1 MTNHF
6 IKYRLEFTVEKS
18 LPLNHNIP
26 SVNHMQ
32 FWDLI
37 RRYVFNI
44 CLLVLAPPIL
54 AQSPVLTQGG
64 LTEKVLNKTGS
75 VNVVVIDGQGFGE
88 NQHGHRITATFQANT
103 EIARLVQLTGSATYR
118 YDNWDVS
125 GINATGIIHQSLNIG
140 SGIFWTSTDSSP
152 AYSTRTAS
160 RWNTDGARPFH
171 KTAIAAAKWLAT
183 QDILFISSLENPTV
197 ISAEDRRYIYCDD
210 YPHIHRT
217 NYWIPFCGSTDDYI
231 AYSGVAIDRT
241 IFVGAI
247 RSDKVAASGVRAG
260 GKFDE
265 NAIYVVSPGGST
277 SHATPVLA
285 AYASNLA
292 FNNPTWGAVK
302 LKQELFALAKTETIR
317 HSDGGTRK
325 VSVIRPANAPTAVAP
340 TAPEAPTSLS
350 ATASGRNIINLSW
363 TAPSNNGGVAI
374 SGYKIEVSDNGTSD
388 WTVLV
393 ENTASKS
400 TTYAH
405 ENLMP
410 ETTRY
415 YRVSAINSVG
425 PGASSNIASATTDP
439 PTAPDAPTSLT
450 ATASG
455 RTIINLSWTAPSDDG
470 GADISGYR
478 IEVSPNGSSKWMDV
492 VANTDSKIRMYAH
505 ENLEPDTTLHYRVSA
520 INSVGTGSASS
531 TSSATTDARTAP
543 DAPASLIAVAS
554 GRTIINL
561 VWTPPSDNGGS
572 IITGYRIEAS
582 GNGTSFW
589 MDLKSNTGSNS
600 TTYAHENLPP
610 GTIQFYRVSAINS
623 IDTGVSSNIAS
634 ATTDA
639 PTAPDAPTSLTANAS
654 GRTIINLSWK
664 APSNN
669 GGAIISGYKIEVS
682 PDGSSGWTDLESNT
696 KSTSTTYAHE
706 NLEPETTHHYQV
718 SAVNSVG
725 SGTPSNIDTAT
736 TDAVSTPDAP
746 TDLIATA
753 SGPTVINLSWKAP
766 ANNGGAVI
774 SGYKIE
780 VSPNGT
786 SNWRDLVANTAS
798 KATTYAHENLK
809 PETTRHY
816 RVSAINSV
824 DTGIPSTVAL
834 GTTDAVTVTFPDA
847 PTSLTA
853 APSGRTIINL
863 SWKAPTNNG
872 GSAISG
878 YRIEVSPD
886 GSSGWTDLESNTK
899 STSTTYAHE
908 NLEPETTHHY
918 QVSAINSVGG
928 GPPSNI
934 DTATTDAVSTPD
946 APTDLIAIASGPT
959 VINLSWKAPAN
970 NGGSA
975 ISGYR
980 IEISLN
986 GNSNWTDLVT
996 NTRSR
1001 STTYV
1006 HRNRTPETTG
1016 YYRISAINSLGT
1028 GPVSSIKSASTEA
1041 LTVPDAPTGLSAT
1054 ASGRAIIYLS
1064 WTAPTQTGG
1073 AAIIGYKIEV
1083 SSNAGSAWA
1092 DLVLNTGS
1100 SVTVYA
1106 HTGLVASATR
1116 HYRISA
1122 INSVGTG
1129 VSSNVSSAT
1138 TDGLTVPDPPT
1149 AFTAVASGQ
1158 TTINL
1163 SWGAPS
1169 NDGGAVISGYK
1180 IEVSSNGESGW
1191 ADLVSNTGS
1200 TTTTY
1205 AHTGLA
1211 PSTTRYYRISA
1222 INTVG
1227 TGEPSTIAS
1236 VTTDAQTVGPPN
1248 APAMLTATALGQ
1260 SAILLSW
1267 SVPSNNGGSVVS
1279 GYKIEVSPDGT
1290 SNWTDLVPNTGSRST
1305 TYTHED
1311 LAPETTRYYRISAI
1325 NSVGTGPASLIVSAT
1340 SGTELTFSIEGGI
1353 PHQHY
1358 PVGVDMMDFMLPTA
1372 VGGVA
1377 PYIYALSPSVLPE
1390 GLSFDEATRTISGT
1404 PSLVTAA
1411 QTFIW
1416 GVADAVGNESSLEFT
1431 IEVYEIYFKE
1441 GIENKSYPRDQ
1452 PIEPLQLP
1460 EIIGGLDPIQ
1470 YTLTLLDLP
1479 ANLRFDLPT
1488 RTISGTPHEITPPV
1502 EMIYRVQ
1509 DAHGAKDSLIF
1520 TIEVVSPVNRDEQA
1534 PSSEDFIVHY
1544 NYPNPFTH
1552 STSLVFDLPW
1562 SARVQLEVLDMTG
1575 RRVYTMSEV
1584 ILTSGKGQN
1593 IKLND
1598 LSLPSGAYLYRMIAT
1613 SFEGVSSVYVGHFMT
1628 IQ

>member
-1 MTNHF
+1 M
-6 IKYRLEFTVEKS
+6 
-18 LPLNHNIP
+18 
-26 SVNHMQ
+26 
-32 FWDLI
+32 
-37 RRYVFNI
+37 
-44 CLLVLAPPIL
+44 APPIL

-64 LTEKVLNKTGS
+64 LTEKVLNETGS
-75 VNVVVIDGQGFGE
+75 VNVVVVDGRGFGE
-88 NQHGHRITATFQANT
+88 NQHGYRITETFQSNT
-103 EIARLVQLTGSATYR
+103 KIARLVQLTGIATYS
-118 YDNWDVS
+118 YDNLTLR
-125 GINATGIIHQSLNIG
+125 GTNATGIIHQSLNIG
-140 SGIFWTSTDSSP
+140 GGIFWTSTDSSP
-152 AYSTRTAS
+152 SYHTRTAPQ
-160 RWNTDGARPFH
+160 WNAEGDRPFH
-171 KTAIAAAKWLAT
+171 KTAIAVAKWLST

-197 ISAEDRRYIYCDD
+197 ISAEDRRYLYCDD

-217 NYWIPFCGSTDDYI
+217 DYWIPFCGSIDDYI
-231 AYSGVAIDRT
+231 AHSGVALDRT

-247 RSDKVAASGVRAG
+247 RNVKYAASGVRGG
-260 GKFDE
+260 GKFDA
-265 NAIYVVSPGGST
+265 NAIYVQSPGGST

-292 FNNPTWGAVK
+292 YNNPTWGAVK
-302 LKQELFALAKTETIR
+302 LKQELMALAKTETLR
-317 HSDGGTRK
+317 HSDGENRK
-325 VSVIRPANAPTAVAP
+325 VRVIRPANAPTPVAP
-340 TAPEAPTSLS
+340 TAPDAPTGLS
-350 ATASGRNIINLSW
+350 ATPSGRTIIKLSW
-363 TAPSNNGGVAI
+363 TAPSNDGRATI
-374 SGYKIEVSDNGTSD
+374 TGYKIEVSPDGTSN
-388 WTVLV
+388 WTGLV
-393 ENTASKS
+393 DNSGSTS
-400 TTYAH
+400 TTYDH
-405 ENLMP
+405 ENLEP
-410 ETTRY
+410 ETTRH

-425 PGASSNIASATTDP
+425 TGKASNIDSATTDAR
-439 PTAPDAPTSLT
+439 TAPDAPTSLT
-450 ATASG
+450 AIASG
-455 RTIINLSWTAPSDDG
+455 RTTINLSWTAPSDDG
-470 GADISGYR
+470 GAVISGYK
-478 IEVSPNGSSKWMDV
+478 IEVSPNGSTNWTNLV
-492 VANTDSKIRMYAH
+492 ENTDSKSTMYAH
-505 ENLEPDTTLHYRVSA
+505 ENLEPETTRHYRVSA
-520 INSVGTGSASS
+520 INSVGTGSASR
-531 TSSATTDARTAP
+531 TDTAMTDALTAP
-543 DAPASLIAVAS
+543 DAPASLIAVGS
-554 GRTIINL
+554 GRTTINL
-561 VWTPPSDNGGS
+561 VWTLPPDDGGA
-572 IITGYRIEAS
+572 IITGYRIEVSA
-582 GNGTSFW
+582 NGKSFW
-589 MDLKSNTGSNS
+589 TDLKSNTGSIS

-610 GTIQFYRVSAINS
+610 GTKQYYRVSAINA
-623 IDTGVSSNIAS
+623 IGTGASSNIDS

-639 PTAPDAPTSLTANAS
+639 PDAPDAPTSLTATAS
-654 GRTIINLSWK
+654 GQTIINLSWK

-669 GGAIISGYKIEVS
+669 GAVISGYRIEVS

-706 NLEPETTHHYQV
+706 NLAPETTWYYRI
-718 SAVNSVG
+718 SAINSVG
-725 SGTPSNIDTAT
+725 GGTPSNIDSAT
-736 TDAVSTPDAP
+736 TDVVTVADHP
-746 TDLIATA
+746 TDLRATA
-753 SGPTVINLSWKAP
+753 SGATVINLSWKAP
-766 ANNGGAVI
+766 SNNGGAV
-774 SGYKIE
+774 
-780 VSPNGT
+780 
-786 SNWRDLVANTAS
+786 
-798 KATTYAHENLK
+798 
-809 PETTRHY
+809 
-816 RVSAINSV
+816 
-824 DTGIPSTVAL
+824 
-834 GTTDAVTVTFPDA
+834 VT
-847 PTSLTA
+847 
-853 APSGRTIINL
+853 
-863 SWKAPTNNG
+863 
-872 GSAISG
+872 G

-908 NLEPETTHHY
+908 NLEPETTRYYRISAINSIGAGTPSTVVQGTTDAVTVTFPDAPTSLTAAASGRTIINLSWKAPVNNGGSAISGYRIEVSPDGSSGWADLESNTKSTSTTYAHENLDPETTHHY

-928 GPPSNI
+928 GLPSNI

-986 GNSNWTDLVT
+986 GNSNWTDIVT

-1016 YYRISAINSLGT
+1016 YYRISAINSIGT

-1054 ASGRAIIYLS
+1054 ANGRTIIYLS

-1116 HYRISA
+1116 YYRISA

-1169 NDGGAVISGYK
+1169 NDGGAVISGYR

-1205 AHTGLA
+1205 AHTGLT

-1227 TGEPSTIAS
+1227 TGGPSTIAS
-1236 VTTDAQTVGPPN
+1236 VTTDAQTVGPPD
-1248 APAMLTATALGQ
+1248 APALLTATALGQ

-1340 SGTELTFSIEGGI
+1340 SGAELTFSIEGGI

-1372 VGGVA
+1372 VGGVT

-1390 GLSFDEATRTISGT
+1390 GLSFNEATRTISGT

-1460 EIIGGLDPIQ
+1460 EVIGGLDPIQ

-1479 ANLRFDLPT
+1479 ANLKFDLPT

-1509 DAHGAKDSLIF
+1509 DAHGAKDSLTF
-1520 TIEVVSPVNRDEQA
+1520 TIEVVSPVNRDEQI
-1534 PSSEDFIVHY
+1534 PLPEDFIVHN

-1575 RRVYTMSEV
+1575 RRVYTMPEI

-1613 SFEGVSSVYVGHFMT
+1613 SFEGLSSVYVGHFMT